1 MKKFLS
7 GLFSIFLFLSFMCLS
22 LCGCGK
28 NKSDS
33 LKIVTSCYPI
43 YIIVLNLT
51 DGVEGIEVSNMS
63 ERHQGC
69 LHDFQLESEDLKRI
83 EKAQAFVI
91 NGAGMESF
99 LEKVTKELPKVKIV
113 DSSSGISLIEDE
125 DCHDDEEEHH
135 HHHHHHDYNPH
146 IWVSIGNYIKQVENI
161 TEGLC
166 QIDSRNKEIYQKNSQ
181 KYIAKLTE
189 LKDQMHNELDNVKNK
204 NIVTF
209 HEAFPYFAKEFGLN
223 IVSVINHDPENEPSA
238 KELKETIDSI
248 KKTDT
253 HALFVEPQYSSGSAE
268 IISKE
273 TNAKI
278 YTLDP
283 AATGEN
289 SKDAYI
295 NIMKKNLEVLKVAL
309 N

>member
-7 GLFSIFLFLSFMCLS
+7 GLLSTFLFLGFICLS
-22 LCGCGK
+22 LCGCEK
-28 NKSDS
+28 NNSKS
-33 LKIVTSCYPI
+33 LKIVTSCYPMYVI
-43 YIIVLNLT
+43 ALNLT
-51 DGVEGIEVSNMS
+51 DGIEGIEVSNMT

-69 LHDFQLESEDLKRI
+69 LHDFQLESKDLKKI
-83 EKAQAFVI
+83 EGADALII

-99 LEKVTKELPKVKIV
+99 LEKVTNELPKVKIM
-113 DSSSGISLIEDE
+113 DSSSGISLIKDE
-125 DCHDDEEEHH
+125 DCDEDEEE
-135 HHHHHHDYNPH
+135 HHHHHDYNPH
-146 IWVSIGNYIKQVENI
+146 IWVSIENYIKQVENI
-161 TEGLC
+161 TRGLC
-166 QIDSRNKEIYQKNSQ
+166 EIDSKNEEIYKRNSQ
-181 KYIAKLTE
+181 KYISKLTE
-189 LKDQMHNELDNVKNK
+189 LKNQMHDELDNVKYK

-253 HALFVEPQYSSGSAE
+253 RALFVEPQYSSGSAE

-295 NIMKKNLEVLKVAL
+295 NTMKKNLEVLKTAL